1 MTEPTELDFPE
12 QDEPQLDE
20 LTLLKQRAQ
29 TLGIKFHPSIG
40 LESLRSKV
48 SAALTR
54 EDAEEAAEEAAEE
67 PVPEAPAAESR
78 IQMRNR
84 LRKEAS
90 APVRVRVTC
99 MNPNKKEWKGEIFTA
114 SNSIVGTFRKYV
126 QFNTEDGWHVPQIIL
141 NMIKARQFQTFYT
154 IKNERGVAVR
164 KGKLVPEFAVEV
176 LPPLTEKELM
186 ELSRRQA
193 LAGGVA

>member
-90 APVRVRVTC
+90 ALVRVRVTC

>member
-48 SAALTR
+48 SAALTG
-54 EDAEEAAEEAAEE
+54 EDAEEAAEE

-90 APVRVRVTC
+90 ALVRVRVTC

-126 QFNTEDGWHVPQIIL
+126 QFNTEEGWHVPQIIL

-164 KGKLVPEFAVEV
+164 KGKLVPEFAVEI
-176 LPPLTEKELM
+176 LPPLTEKELL

>member
-48 SAALTR
+48 SAALTG
-54 EDAEEAAEEAAEE
+54 EDAEEVVEE

-78 IQMRNR
+78 IQIRNR

-90 APVRVRVTC
+90 ALVRVRVTC

-126 QFNTEDGWHVPQIIL
+126 QFNTEEGWHVPQIIL

-176 LPPLTEKELM
+176 LPPLTEKELL

>member
-1 MTEPTELDFPE
+1 
-12 QDEPQLDE
+12 
-20 LTLLKQRAQ
+20 
-29 TLGIKFHPSIG
+29 
-40 LESLRSKV
+40 
-48 SAALTR
+48 
-54 EDAEEAAEEAAEE
+54 
-67 PVPEAPAAESR
+67 
-78 IQMRNR
+78 MRNR

-90 APVRVRVTC
+90 ALVRVRVTC

-176 LPPLTEKELM
+176 LPPLTEEELL

>member
-40 LESLRSKV
+40 LESLRNKV
-48 SAALTR
+48 SAALTG
-54 EDAEEAAEEAAEE
+54 EDAEEAAE

-90 APVRVRVTC
+90 ALVRVRITC
-99 MNPNKKEWKGEIFTA
+99 MNPNKKEWKGEIFTV
-114 SNSIVGTFRKYV
+114 SNSVVGTFRKYV
-126 QFNTEDGWHVPQIIL
+126 QFNTEEGWHVPQIIL
-141 NMIKARQFQTFYT
+141 NMLKARQFQTFYT

-176 LPPLTEKELM
+176 LPPLTEKELL

-193 LAGGVA
+193 MAGGVA

>member
-48 SAALTR
+48 SAALIG
-54 EDAEEAAEEAAEE
+54 EDAEEAAEE

-90 APVRVRVTC
+90 ALVRVRVTC

-126 QFNTEDGWHVPQIIL
+126 QFNTEEGWHVPQIIL

-164 KGKLVPEFAVEV
+164 KGKLVPEFAVEI
-176 LPPLTEKELM
+176 LPPLTEKELL

>member
-48 SAALTR
+48 SAALTG
-54 EDAEEAAEEAAEE
+54 EDAEEAAEE

-90 APVRVRVTC
+90 ALVRVRVTC

-126 QFNTEDGWHVPQIIL
+126 QFNTEEGWHVPQIIL

-176 LPPLTEKELM
+176 LPLLTEKELL

>member
-48 SAALTR
+48 SAALTG
-54 EDAEEAAEEAAEE
+54 EDAEEAAEE

-90 APVRVRVTC
+90 ALVRVRVTC

-126 QFNTEDGWHVPQIIL
+126 QFNTEEGWHVPQIIL

-164 KGKLVPEFAVEV
+164 KGKLVPEFAVEI
-176 LPPLTEKELM
+176 LPPLTEKELL
-186 ELSRRQA
+186 ELSHRQA

>member
-1 MTEPTELDFPE
+1 MTEPTKLDFPE

-48 SAALTR
+48 SAALTG
-54 EDAEEAAEEAAEE
+54 EDAEEAAEE

-78 IQMRNR
+78 IQMRDR

-90 APVRVRVTC
+90 ALVRVRVTC

-126 QFNTEDGWHVPQIIL
+126 QFNTEEGWHVPQIIL

-164 KGKLVPEFAVEV
+164 KGKLVPEFAVEI
-176 LPPLTEKELM
+176 LPPLTEKELL

-193 LAGGVA
+193 MAGGVA

>member
-1 MTEPTELDFPE
+1 MTEPTKLDFPE

-48 SAALTR
+48 SAALTG
-54 EDAEEAAEEAAEE
+54 EDAEEAAEE

-90 APVRVRVTC
+90 ALVRVRVTC

-126 QFNTEDGWHVPQIIL
+126 QFNTEEGWHVPQIIL

-176 LPPLTEKELM
+176 LPPLTEKELL

>member
-48 SAALTR
+48 SAALTG
-54 EDAEEAAEEAAEE
+54 EDAEEAAEE

-90 APVRVRVTC
+90 ALVRVRITC
-99 MNPNKKEWKGEIFTA
+99 MNPNKKEWKGEIFTV
-114 SNSIVGTFRKYV
+114 SNSVVGTFRKYV
-126 QFNTEDGWHVPQIIL
+126 QFNTEEGWHVPQIIL
-141 NMIKARQFQTFYT
+141 NMLKARQFQTFYT

-176 LPPLTEKELM
+176 LPPLTEKELL

-193 LAGGVA
+193 MAGGVA

>member
-12 QDEPQLDE
+12 QDEPQLNE

-48 SAALTR
+48 SAALTG
-54 EDAEEAAEEAAEE
+54 EDAEEAAEE

-90 APVRVRVTC
+90 ALVRVRITC
-99 MNPNKKEWKGEIFTA
+99 MNPNKKEWKGEIFTV
-114 SNSIVGTFRKYV
+114 SNSVVGTFRKYV
-126 QFNTEDGWHVPQIIL
+126 QFNTEEGWHVPQIIL
-141 NMIKARQFQTFYT
+141 NMLKARQFQTFYT

-176 LPPLTEKELM
+176 LPPLTEKELL

>member
-48 SAALTR
+48 SAVLTG
-54 EDAEEAAEEAAEE
+54 EDAEEAAEE

-90 APVRVRVTC
+90 ALVRVRVTC

-126 QFNTEDGWHVPQIIL
+126 QFNTEEGWHVPQIIL

-164 KGKLVPEFAVEV
+164 KGKLVPEFAVEI
-176 LPPLTEKELM
+176 LPPLTEKELL

>member
-90 APVRVRVTC
+90 ALVRVRVTC

-126 QFNTEDGWHVPQIIL
+126 QFNTEEGWHVPQIIL
-141 NMIKARQFQTFYT
+141 NMIKARQIQTFYT

-176 LPPLTEKELM
+176 LPPLTEKELL

>member
-48 SAALTR
+48 SAALT
-54 EDAEEAAEEAAEE
+54 EEAAEE

-90 APVRVRVTC
+90 ALVRVRVTC

-141 NMIKARQFQTFYT
+141 NMLKARQFQTFYT

-176 LPPLTEKELM
+176 LPPLTEEELL

>member
-48 SAALTR
+48 SAALTG
-54 EDAEEAAEEAAEE
+54 EDAEEAAEE
-67 PVPEAPAAESR
+67 PVPEVPAAESR

-84 LRKEAS
+84 LHKEAS
-90 APVRVRVTC
+90 ALVRVRVTC

-126 QFNTEDGWHVPQIIL
+126 QFNTEEGWHVPQIIL

-176 LPPLTEKELM
+176 LPPLTEKELL
-186 ELSRRQA
+186 ELSHRQA

>member
-48 SAALTR
+48 SAALTG
-54 EDAEEAAEEAAEE
+54 EDAEEAAEE

-90 APVRVRVTC
+90 ALVRVRVTC

-126 QFNTEDGWHVPQIIL
+126 QFNTEEGWHVPQIIL

-176 LPPLTEKELM
+176 LPPLTEKELL

-193 LAGGVA
+193 LAGGVE

>member
-1 MTEPTELDFPE
+1 MTEPTKLDFPE

-48 SAALTR
+48 SAALTGG
-54 EDAEEAAEEAAEE
+54 DAEEAAEE

-90 APVRVRVTC
+90 ALVRVRVTC

-126 QFNTEDGWHVPQIIL
+126 QFNTEEGWHVPQIIL

-176 LPPLTEKELM
+176 LPPLTEKELL

>member
-48 SAALTR
+48 SAALTGG
-54 EDAEEAAEEAAEE
+54 DAEEAAEE

-90 APVRVRVTC
+90 ALVRVRVTC

-126 QFNTEDGWHVPQIIL
+126 QFNTEEGWHVPQIIL

-176 LPPLTEKELM
+176 LPPLTEKELL

>member
-48 SAALTR
+48 SAALTG
-54 EDAEEAAEEAAEE
+54 EDAEKAAEE

-90 APVRVRVTC
+90 ALVRVRVTC

-126 QFNTEDGWHVPQIIL
+126 QFNTEEGWHVPQIIL

-164 KGKLVPEFAVEV
+164 KGKLVPEFAVEI
-176 LPPLTEKELM
+176 LPPLTEKELL

>member
-48 SAALTR
+48 SAALTW
-54 EDAEEAAEEAAEE
+54 EDAEEAAEE

-90 APVRVRVTC
+90 ALVRVRVTC

-126 QFNTEDGWHVPQIIL
+126 QFNTEEGWHVPQIIL

-176 LPPLTEKELM
+176 LPPLTEKELL

>member
-12 QDEPQLDE
+12 QDKPQLDE

-48 SAALTR
+48 SAALTG
-54 EDAEEAAEEAAEE
+54 EDAEEAAE

-90 APVRVRVTC
+90 SLVRVRITC
-99 MNPNKKEWKGEIFTA
+99 MNPNKKEWKGEIFTV
-114 SNSIVGTFRKYV
+114 SNSVVGTFRKYV
-126 QFNTEDGWHVPQIIL
+126 QFNTEEGWHVPQIIL
-141 NMIKARQFQTFYT
+141 NMLKARQYQTFYT

-176 LPPLTEKELM
+176 LPPLTEKELL

-193 LAGGVA
+193 MAGGVA

>member
-1 MTEPTELDFPE
+1 MTEPTELDSPE

-48 SAALTR
+48 SAALTG
-54 EDAEEAAEEAAEE
+54 EAAEEAAEE

-90 APVRVRVTC
+90 ALVRVRVTC

-114 SNSIVGTFRKYV
+114 SNSIIGTFRKYV

-176 LPPLTEKELM
+176 LPPLTEKELL

>member
-48 SAALTR
+48 SAALTG
-54 EDAEEAAEEAAEE
+54 EDAEEAAEE

-90 APVRVRVTC
+90 ALVRVRVTC

-126 QFNTEDGWHVPQIIL
+126 QFNTEEGWHVPQIIL

-176 LPPLTEKELM
+176 LPPLTEEELL

>member
-48 SAALTR
+48 SAALTG
-54 EDAEEAAEEAAEE
+54 EDAEEAAEE

-90 APVRVRVTC
+90 ALVRVRVTC

-126 QFNTEDGWHVPQIIL
+126 QFNTEEGWHVPQIIL

-164 KGKLVPEFAVEV
+164 KGKLVPEFAVDV
-176 LPPLTEKELM
+176 LPPLTEKELL

>member
-48 SAALTR
+48 SAALTG
-54 EDAEEAAEEAAEE
+54 EDAEEAAEE

-90 APVRVRVTC
+90 ALVRVRVTC

-126 QFNTEDGWHVPQIIL
+126 QFNTEEGWHVPQIIL

-164 KGKLVPEFAVEV
+164 KGKLIPEFAVEV
-176 LPPLTEKELM
+176 LPPLTEEELL

>member
-48 SAALTR
+48 SAALTG
-54 EDAEEAAEEAAEE
+54 EDAEKAAEE

-90 APVRVRVTC
+90 ALVRVRVTC

-126 QFNTEDGWHVPQIIL
+126 QFNTEEGWHVPQIIL

-176 LPPLTEKELM
+176 LPPLTEKELL

>member
-54 EDAEEAAEEAAEE
+54 EDAEEAAEE
-67 PVPEAPAAESR
+67 PVPEAPAVESR

-90 APVRVRVTC
+90 ALVRVRVTC
-99 MNPNKKEWKGEIFTA
+99 MNPYKKEWKGEIFTA

-126 QFNTEDGWHVPQIIL
+126 QFNTEEGWHVPQIIL

-176 LPPLTEKELM
+176 LPPLTEKELL

-193 LAGGVA
+193 LAGGAA

>member
-48 SAALTR
+48 SAALTG
-54 EDAEEAAEEAAEE
+54 EDAEEAAEE

-90 APVRVRVTC
+90 ALVRVRVTC
-99 MNPNKKEWKGEIFTA
+99 MNPNKKEWKGEIFTV
-114 SNSIVGTFRKYV
+114 SNSVVGTFRKYV
-126 QFNTEDGWHVPQIIL
+126 QFNTEEGWHVPQIIL
-141 NMIKARQFQTFYT
+141 NMLKARQFQTFYT

-176 LPPLTEKELM
+176 LPPLTEKELL

>member
-40 LESLRSKV
+40 LESLRNKV
-48 SAALTR
+48 SAALTG
-54 EDAEEAAEEAAEE
+54 EDAEEAVEE

-90 APVRVRVTC
+90 ALVRVRVTC

-114 SNSIVGTFRKYV
+114 SNSVVGTFRKYV

-176 LPPLTEKELM
+176 LPPLTEKELL

>member
-1 MTEPTELDFPE
+1 MTEPTKLDFPE

-48 SAALTR
+48 SAALTG
-54 EDAEEAAEEAAEE
+54 EDAEEAAEE
-67 PVPEAPAAESR
+67 PVPEAPAAESH

-84 LRKEAS
+84 LHKEAS
-90 APVRVRVTC
+90 ALVRVRVTC

-126 QFNTEDGWHVPQIIL
+126 QFNTEEGWHVPQIIL

-176 LPPLTEKELM
+176 LPPLTEKELL

>member
-48 SAALTR
+48 SAALTG
-54 EDAEEAAEEAAEE
+54 EDAEEAAEE

-90 APVRVRVTC
+90 ALVRVRVTC

-126 QFNTEDGWHVPQIIL
+126 QFNAEEGWHVPQIIL

-164 KGKLVPEFAVEV
+164 KGKLVPEFAVEI
-176 LPPLTEKELM
+176 LPPLTEKELL

>member
-1 MTEPTELDFPE
+1 MTEPTKLDFPE

-48 SAALTR
+48 SAALTG
-54 EDAEEAAEEAAEE
+54 EDAEEAAEE

-78 IQMRNR
+78 IQMRDR

-90 APVRVRVTC
+90 ALVRVRVTC

-126 QFNTEDGWHVPQIIL
+126 QFNTEEGWHVPQIIL

-176 LPPLTEKELM
+176 LPPLTEKELL

>member
-48 SAALTR
+48 SAALTG
-54 EDAEEAAEEAAEE
+54 EDAEEAAEE

-90 APVRVRVTC
+90 ALVRVRVTC

-126 QFNTEDGWHVPQIIL
+126 QFNTEEGWHVPQIIL

-164 KGKLVPEFAVEV
+164 KGKLVPEFAVDV
-176 LPPLTEKELM
+176 LPPLTEEELL

>member
-48 SAALTR
+48 SAALTG
-54 EDAEEAAEEAAEE
+54 EDAEEAAEE

-90 APVRVRVTC
+90 ALVRVRVTC
-99 MNPNKKEWKGEIFTA
+99 MNPNKKEWKGEIFTV

-126 QFNTEDGWHVPQIIL
+126 QFNTEEGWHVPQIIL

-176 LPPLTEKELM
+176 LPPLTEKELL

>member
-48 SAALTR
+48 SAALTGG
-54 EDAEEAAEEAAEE
+54 DAEEAAEE

-90 APVRVRVTC
+90 ALVRVRVTC

-126 QFNTEDGWHVPQIIL
+126 QFNTEEGWHVPQIIL

-176 LPPLTEKELM
+176 LPPLTEKELL
-186 ELSRRQA
+186 ELSHRQA

>member
-1 MTEPTELDFPE
+1 MTEPTELDSPE

-48 SAALTR
+48 SAALTG
-54 EDAEEAAEEAAEE
+54 EDAEEAAEE

-90 APVRVRVTC
+90 ALVRVRVTC

-114 SNSIVGTFRKYV
+114 SNSIIGTFRKYV
-126 QFNTEDGWHVPQIIL
+126 QFNTEEGWHVPQIIL

-176 LPPLTEKELM
+176 LPPLTEKELL

>member
-48 SAALTR
+48 SAALTG
-54 EDAEEAAEEAAEE
+54 EDAEEAAEE

-90 APVRVRVTC
+90 ALVRVRVTC

-126 QFNTEDGWHVPQIIL
+126 QFNTEEGWHVPQIIL

-176 LPPLTEKELM
+176 LPPLTEKELL

>member
-12 QDEPQLDE
+12 QDELQLDE

-48 SAALTR
+48 SAALTG
-54 EDAEEAAEEAAEE
+54 EDAEKAAEE

-90 APVRVRVTC
+90 ALVRVRVTC

-126 QFNTEDGWHVPQIIL
+126 QFNTEEGWHVPQIIL

-164 KGKLVPEFAVEV
+164 KGKLVPEFAVEI
-176 LPPLTEKELM
+176 LPPLTEKELL

>member
-40 LESLRSKV
+40 LGSLRSKV
-48 SAALTR
+48 SAALTG
-54 EDAEEAAEEAAEE
+54 EDAEEAAEE

-90 APVRVRVTC
+90 ALVRVRVTC

-126 QFNTEDGWHVPQIIL
+126 QFNTEEGWHVPQIIL

-176 LPPLTEKELM
+176 LPPLTEKELL